1 MANPLGSPS
10 SGWAWP
16 NDAPQLVVLKY
27 ALRRQSAWRL
37 AAESPSLI
45 PLSSMPAKIRPIGSL
60 KSYTAGQPE
69 VPVEAGRTVRE
80 TLVALGIPSE
90 VVAGVFL
97 NDVLLSKD
105 YVVKEGDILKLIAVI
120 GGGVR

>member
-1 MANPLGSPS
+1 
-10 SGWAWP
+10 
-16 NDAPQLVVLKY
+16 
-27 ALRRQSAWRL
+27 
-37 AAESPSLI
+37 
-45 PLSSMPAKIRPIGSL
+45 MPAKIRPIGSL
-60 KSYTAGQPE
+60 KSYTAGRPE

-80 TLVALGIPSE
+80 TLAALGIPSE

-97 NDVLLSKD
+97 NDGLLTKD

>member
-1 MANPLGSPS
+1 
-10 SGWAWP
+10 
-16 NDAPQLVVLKY
+16 
-27 ALRRQSAWRL
+27 
-37 AAESPSLI
+37 
-45 PLSSMPAKIRPIGSL
+45 MPAKIRPIGSL
-60 KSYTAGQPE
+60 KTYTAGQPE
-69 VPVEAGRTVRE
+69 VPVEAGRSVRE
-80 TLVALGIPSE
+80 TLAALGIPSE